1 MGALKAMLRAMT
13 GMMSIVVSK
22 NNLFERPGER
32 AYQAPLPEASRKST
46 AKK

>member
-13 GMMSIVVSK
+13 GMLSIVVAK

-32 AYQAPLPEASRKST
+32 AYQAPLPEASSKSSS
-46 AKK
+46 KK